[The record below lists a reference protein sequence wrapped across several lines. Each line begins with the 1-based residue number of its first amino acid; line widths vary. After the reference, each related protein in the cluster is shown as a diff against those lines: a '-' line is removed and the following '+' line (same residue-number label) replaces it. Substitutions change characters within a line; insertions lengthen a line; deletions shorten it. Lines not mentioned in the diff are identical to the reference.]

1 MSAYENIM
9 DTEEDNKFI
18 RKEKSKRNSTPPR
31 NKSRKKLNNHLLKFQ
46 DRLGK
51 ILFNLLV
58 MIMAFVIIGYIGVL
72 IGTISNL
79 MLVSFY
85 QYCVIFLGLF
95 LFISFKIS

>member
-9 DTEEDNKFI
+9 DTEEVT
-18 RKEKSKRNSTPPR
+18 RKEKSKRKTTPPR
-31 NKSRKKLNNHLLKFQ
+31 NKSRKKLNNHLLKFK

-72 IGTISNL
+72 VGTLSNL
-79 MLVSFY
+79 ILVSFY
-85 QYCVIFLGLF
+85 QYFVTFLGLF